1 MQTASWF
8 RGRKGWF
15 SEREEKIIVNKVL
28 IDDFAKAEMHNREA
42 ITPKTLFQA
51 IKSWQ
56 MYPLYIIGLLFE
68 ISKTPPTTYLTLIL
82 RILWFSTVK
91 TNLLTLPSKFI
102 HMFLLLFLNYLSAL
116 LDEQSLV
123 SLIG

>member
-1 MQTASWF
+1 MRGLHGKPGWAYLFLTKGFITLLEDYLFITTKSNANGFMF

-28 IDDFAKAEMHNREA
+28 RDDFAKAEMHNREA

-51 IKSWQ
+51 IKSWK

-68 ISKTPPTTYLTLIL
+68 IPKTPPTTYLTLTL

-91 TNLLTLPSKFI
+91 TN
-102 HMFLLLFLNYLSAL
+102 
-116 LDEQSLV
+116 
-123 SLIG
+123 